1 MYVHFF
7 VTSLALV
14 FTLAC
19 RLHVA
24 SLFVVFFPSLVIAL
38 LPFPLDEVGVPSMST
53 KLNWGLFFLASNM
66 IVERSKTRVSY
77 LFFITFS

>member
-1 MYVHFF
+1 
-7 VTSLALV
+7 
-14 FTLAC
+14 
-19 RLHVA
+19 
-24 SLFVVFFPSLVIAL
+24 
-38 LPFPLDEVGVPSMST
+38 MST